1 MAQLKTLKQWGGV
14 EGRLKKEGI
23 YVYLQLIHI
32 VIQQKPIQH
41 CKTVNLQSKFWKTK
55 KP

>member
-23 YVYLQLIHI
+23 
-32 VIQQKPIQH
+32 QH
-41 CKTVNLQSKFWKTK
+41 RSSVCVHSQGEPGPLSRFPAVLEMKGRKM
-55 KP
+55 